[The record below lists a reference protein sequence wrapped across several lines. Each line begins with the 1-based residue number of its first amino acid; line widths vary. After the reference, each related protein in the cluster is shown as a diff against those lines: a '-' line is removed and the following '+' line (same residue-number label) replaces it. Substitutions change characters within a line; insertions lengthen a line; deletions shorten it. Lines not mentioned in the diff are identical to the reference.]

1 MYAVIETGG
10 KQYKVE
16 KGDTLSVEL
25 LDIAIGK
32 VLKFK
37 DLLNGA
43 EVTAKVESH
52 GKGKK
57 INIFTYKPKKNI
69 RKRQGHRQPFTMLKI
84 EGIK

>member
-16 KGDTLSVEL
+16 AGDNLSVEL
-25 LDIAIGK
+25 LEHEVGK
-32 VLKFK
+32 VIKFR
-37 DLLNGA
+37 DLLNGK

-52 GKGKK
+52 GRGEKL
-57 INIFTYKPKKNI
+57 NIFTYKPKKNI
-69 RKRQGHRQPFTMLKI
+69 RRRMGHRQPFTMLKI